1 MPGDNQNP
9 NRPRLLPGGVP
20 RSKEPLTWREVG
32 PKYMAPDQDPVSVI
46 NKMGDEVAYAAR
58 ESDLPG
64 VHNGPGDAYRHSLG
78 AAAMTRKYGSH
89 IARLAGVANE
99 VLGAGKAV
107 LKGESPAWR
116 ETLMDLN
123 NNERGIQM
131 ASDGSIPN
139 KELWAKVWDAA
150 SKTKIPSTNAEA
162 LAEAMAGRLT
172 ALPPGKPKEATLDEY
187 ARAFNADT
195 AIASPIPKPL
205 KVANVEW
212 QPPKPIEPVE
222 LNNRNA
228 ERYLAE
234 LAAAKAKAQRKQRGG

>member
-1 MPGDNQNP
+1 MPDDNQNP
-9 NRPRLLPGGVP
+9 NRPRLLPAGVP
-20 RSKEPLTWREVG
+20 RSKAPLTWAQAG
-32 PKYMAPDQDPVSVI
+32 PQYMAPDQDPVSVI

-64 VHNGPGDAYRHSLG
+64 VHNGPGDAYRHALG

-89 IARLAGVANE
+89 IARLAGVADE

-131 ASDGSIPN
+131 ASDGSVPN
-139 KELWAKVWDAA
+139 RELWQKVWDEAQT
-150 SKTKIPSTNAEA
+150 TKIPASNAEA

-187 ARAFNADT
+187 VKAFNADT
-195 AIASPIPKPL
+195 AVASPMPKPL

-212 QPPKPIEPVE
+212 QPPKVVAPVD
-222 LNNRNA
+222 LPTDNA

-234 LAAAKAKAQRKQRGG
+234 LAKAKARRKQGG

>member
-1 MPGDNQNP
+1 MTDNTNP
-9 NRPRLLPGGVP
+9 NRPRLLPAGIP
-20 RSKEPLTWREVG
+20 RSSAPLSWKEAGPQYVPL
-32 PKYMAPDQDPVSVI
+32 DQDPVSAI
-46 NKMGDEVAYAAR
+46 SRMNDEVSYAAR

-64 VHNGPGDAYRHSLG
+64 VHNGPGDAYRHALG

-150 SKTKIPSTNAEA
+150 SKTKIPASNAEA

-187 ARAFNADT
+187 VKAFNADT
-195 AIASPIPKPL
+195 AVTSPLPKPL

-222 LNNRNA
+222 LNNDHA
-228 ERYLAE
+228 ERYLE
-234 LAAAKAKAQRKQRGG
+234 QLRLAKLKAQRKQGGG

>member
-1 MPGDNQNP
+1 MTDNTNP
-9 NRPRLLPGGVP
+9 NRPRLLPAGIP
-20 RSKEPLTWREVG
+20 RGKEPLTWEQAG
-32 PKYMAPDQDPVSVI
+32 PSRMAEDQDPISTI
-46 NKMGDEVAYAAR
+46 KKMNDEVSYAAR

-64 VHNGPGDAYRHSLG
+64 VHNGPGDAYRHALG

-150 SKTKIPSTNAEA
+150 SKTKIPASNAEA

-195 AIASPIPKPL
+195 AVTSPLPKPL
-205 KVANVEW
+205 KVVNVEW
-212 QPPKPIEPVE
+212 VPPKVATPEE
-222 LNNRNA
+222 LPTDNA
-228 ERYLAE
+228 ARYLE
-234 LAAAKAKAQRKQRGG
+234 QLRLAKLKARAKASGG

>member
-1 MPGDNQNP
+1 MSDNQNP
-9 NRPRLLPGGVP
+9 NRPRLLPAGLP
-20 RSKEPLTWREVG
+20 RSKEPLSWKEAG
-32 PKYMAPDQDPVSVI
+32 PQHMAPDQDPISTI

-64 VHNGPGDAYRHSLG
+64 VHNGPGDAYRHALG

-99 VLGAGKAV
+99 VVGAGKAV

-131 ASDGSIPN
+131 ASDGSVPN
-139 KELWAKVWDAA
+139 RELWQKVWDAA
-150 SKTKIPSTNAEA
+150 SKTKIPASNAEA

-172 ALPPGKPKEATLDEY
+172 ALPPGKPKDATLDEY
-187 ARAFNADT
+187 VKAFNADT
-195 AIASPIPKPL
+195 AVTSPLPKPL

-212 QPPKPIEPVE
+212 VPPKVVTPEE
-222 LNNRNA
+222 LPTDNA
-228 ERYLAE
+228 ERY
-234 LAAAKAKAQRKQRGG
+234 LAAAKAKARAKAKGG